1 MSRVGSIRR
10 MIEDGKLRGFGVDQS
25 RRTAARNIVVR
36 LGGSLSVTGAGSSGY
51 LLLDM
56 ALALTILLLLFAI
69 IWPSFGSGTTS
80 LQESATALN
89 IATLLR
95 SDRTSATRT
104 GLPTATRIDLDRR
117 VLTSASGRT
126 VEVPGD
132 IAVEVRTGAA
142 CMTSARRFTIVFSPD
157 GSSCG
162 GVIVLKKG
170 GLAFAVRVNWLSGM
184 IDVVRESKT

>member
-1 MSRVGSIRR
+1 V
-10 MIEDGKLRGFGVDQS
+10 IEDGKLRAFGADY
-25 RRTAARNIVVR
+25 RRHKAKRILVR
-36 LGGSLSVTGAGSSGY
+36 LGGSSSGMSGASSGY

-69 IWPSFGSGTTS
+69 IWPSFGGGTTS

-104 GLPTATRIDLDRR
+104 GLPTATQIDLDRR

-132 IAVEVRTGAA
+132 VAVEVRTGTA

-170 GLAFAVRVNWLSGM
+170 RLAYAVRVNWLSGM

>member
-1 MSRVGSIRR
+1 
-10 MIEDGKLRGFGVDQS
+10 MIGDGKLRDLGMDQL
-25 RRTAARNIVVR
+25 RRTAARTIVVR
-36 LGGSLSVTGAGSSGY
+36 LGGSRSGTGGGSSGY

-69 IWPSFGSGTTS
+69 IWPSFGGGTTS

-95 SDRTSATRT
+95 GDRTSASQT

-142 CMTSARRFTIVFSPD
+142 CMTSAHRFIIVFSPD

-170 GLAFAVRVNWLSGM
+170 GLSFAVRVNWLSGM

>member
-1 MSRVGSIRR
+1 M
-10 MIEDGKLRGFGVDQS
+10 DHPQQS
-25 RRTAARNIVVR
+25 AAKRIVFR
-36 LGGSLSVTGAGSSGY
+36 LAGSLSGTGSRSSGY

-69 IWPSFGSGTTS
+69 IWPSFGGGTTS
-80 LQESATALN
+80 LQELATALN

-95 SDRTSATRT
+95 GDRTSATRT
-104 GLPTATRIDLDRR
+104 GLPTATLVDLDRR

-142 CMTSARRFTIVFSPD
+142 CMTAARQFTIVFSPD

-170 GLAFAVRVNWLSGM
+170 GLTYAVRVNWLSGM
-184 IDVVRESKT
+184 IDVVRKSKT

>member
-1 MSRVGSIRR
+1 MLR
-10 MIEDGKLRGFGVDQS
+10 DGKLSCGGTDDDPQGAAKHAIFRPGSSFSCTGS
-25 RRTAARNIVVR
+25 R
-36 LGGSLSVTGAGSSGY
+36 SSGY

-56 ALALTILLLLFAI
+56 ALALTILLLLSAI
-69 IWPSFGSGTTS
+69 IWPSFGGGTTS

-95 SDRTSATRT
+95 GDRTSATRT
-104 GLPTATRIDLDRR
+104 GRLTATRIDLDRR
-117 VLTSASGRT
+117 VLMSASGRT
-126 VEVPGD
+126 VEVPAD

-170 GLAFAVRVNWLSGM
+170 GLAYAVRVNWLSGM